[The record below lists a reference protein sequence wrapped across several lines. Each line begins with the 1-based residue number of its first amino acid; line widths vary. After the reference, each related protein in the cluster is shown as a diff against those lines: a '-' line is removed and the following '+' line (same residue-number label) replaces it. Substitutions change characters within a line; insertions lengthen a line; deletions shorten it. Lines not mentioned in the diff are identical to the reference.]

1 MGRLAGKTTPG
12 AAFLALLNRTTSLS
26 HSSQTRAVSRAE
38 RVAKIKP
45 MTAAAAFG
53 GLLGL
58 AIGCAYLGG
67 TAARA
72 TTLEE
77 CADLMRQSF
86 ARSAPFLIELMI

>member
-26 HSSQTRAVSRAE
+26 HSSQTRAILRAD

-58 AIGCAYLGG
+58 AAVAPWIRSAW
-67 TAARA
+67 ARSVVARA
-72 TTLEE
+72 VVPP
-77 CADLMRQSF
+77 R
-86 ARSAPFLIELMI
+86 